1 MKCETIAGPL
11 VSLIL
16 DQSDEVGPEVKRNQA
31 RMKSNAQKFRRQIEE
46 RTASNVKET
55 LPANLQKSLTIC
67 SENGT

>member
-16 DQSDEVGPEVKRNQA
+16 DQSDEVGPEVKRDQA

-55 LPANLQKSLTIC
+55 LPTNLQKSLTIC